1 MPCIGRTRRS
11 LSGQRE
17 IVRSDDARSL
27 SRPTTREAGR
37 RSLRSMQLKLWIIVI
52 GLALLLLALG
62 GWAVDGLR
70 WALRGG
76 PVRRL
81 ATA

>member
-1 MPCIGRTRRS
+1 
-11 LSGQRE
+11 
-17 IVRSDDARSL
+17 
-27 SRPTTREAGR
+27 
-37 RSLRSMQLKLWIIVI
+37 MQLKLWIVVI